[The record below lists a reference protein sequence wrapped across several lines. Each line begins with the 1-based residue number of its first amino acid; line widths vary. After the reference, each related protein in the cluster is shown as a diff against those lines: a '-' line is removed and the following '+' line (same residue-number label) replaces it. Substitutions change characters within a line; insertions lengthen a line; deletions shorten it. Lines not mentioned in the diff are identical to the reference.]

1 MRIVIGLRDL
11 KRGKPTENTVDF
23 IKMASVKGLSAEQLQ
38 AKIDALKA
46 QGKTESTSKELGKYI
61 DALKV
66 LTPQKY
72 GAKTVESAKQKLAVS
87 TTPETQQELGI
98 TPFGATTTPSST
110 GLGSGQPAGINLNKI
125 YESALSDPAL
135 KSLETELT
143 TKKKARDEA
152 EADINDNPYYTEA
165 TRVGKIAKLDEK
177 AGDELKTLQSQI
189 DSKKADAQIKVNI
202 ATQQYN
208 IDSNEYQK
216 NLSKLNLLI
225 SSGAIVGASSS
236 DVAQIALATGMS
248 TDMVKS
254 IIDTTKQ
261 GQIQTSVTTNT
272 DDNGNV
278 TVSVINT
285 KTGEVVAQNSLGAI
299 GNKQTGSS
307 GVNFK
312 PGSSYYTQAANAM
325 TQDLSSVQGE
335 DKYVDPVAFRTFRSQ
350 WVSAGFNPID
360 FDKTFAGFINPTH
373 AQDYIY
379 DAGKSGTV
387 INLGD

>member
-1 MRIVIGLRDL
+1 MASLKDLRS
-11 KRGKPTENTVDF
+11 KPLSSMSYDELSDF
-23 IKMASVKGLSAEQLQ
+23 IKKAEN
-38 AKIDALKA
+38 A
-46 QGKTESTSKELGKYI
+46 GYSRSESKELGKAE
-61 DALKV
+61 DLRKV
-66 LTPQKY
+66 LKPEKY
-72 GAKTVESAKQKLAVS
+72 GLETVSSAKLKLSTS
-87 TTPETQQELGI
+87 TTPETQQKLGI
-98 TPFGATTTPSST
+98 SSVKSSASPLGFGD
-110 GLGSGQPAGINLNKI
+110 GSGSSSGVDLNKI
-125 YESALSDPAL
+125 YESALNDPAL
-135 KSLETELT
+135 KDLEKQLTE
-143 TKKKARDEA
+143 KQSARDAA

-189 DSKKADAQIKVNI
+189 DSKKADAQVKVNI

-278 TVSVINT
+278 TVSIINT

-307 GVNFK
+307 GANFK
-312 PGSSYYTQAANAM
+312 PGSAYYTQAANAM

-350 WVSAGFNPID
+350 WVSAGFNPTD